1 MSLRAANGSPIQVL
15 GFVTLQ
21 ITLGDVS
28 RSVNAWVIPS
38 LGPDQILLDTAT
50 MARFGAVLD
59 WKRQRL
65 NFLSSKT
72 SIPAVHRLSSSNVAK
87 SLHTYVAAVHTDAT
101 ELDVSLSQRV
111 DIKAR
116 HVVVVTAYTNI
127 KPSVDT
133 EAVIEPWFPTKP
145 KFPFSEIPS
154 VYEQIMVARTVTT
167 WGAKDGSVKVQVAN
181 PSSEHVALPA
191 GLILGSLSPVTITT
205 VVQSSSTSV
214 SSIAHNLPLI
224 ALQLKLIFW
233 NH

>member
-1 MSLRAANGSPIQVL
+1 MAN
-15 GFVTLQ
+15 
-21 ITLGDVS
+21 
-28 RSVNAWVIPS
+28 
-38 LGPDQILLDTAT
+38 
-50 MARFGAVLD
+50 RFGAVLD

-87 SLHTYVAAVHTDAT
+87 YLHTYVAAVHTGVT

-116 HVVVVTAYTNI
+116 HVVVVAAYTNI

-154 VYEQIMVARTVTT
+154 VYEQIIRASRGKSWDGKSGRDGTGTVR
-167 WGAKDGSVKVQVAN
+167 
-181 PSSEHVALPA
+181 ERLRYF
-191 GLILGSLSPVTITT
+191 LSRPMFPDL
-205 VVQSSSTSV
+205 SGY
-214 SSIAHNLPLI
+214 
-224 ALQLKLIFW
+224 
-233 NH
+233 